1 MKSILFLVACAL
13 LPSLA
18 ESKQTVHYRIAHT
31 RQQDVNMVMVVTS
44 PSFFSSG
51 GNEQSRGYTA
61 LQSCVRGANL
71 AGEVVLVADVNRRFM
86 FYGPKRWDGY
96 LRTLDMQWVNA
107 RLNKSLTCNF

>member
-1 MKSILFLVACAL
+1 
-13 LPSLA
+13 
-18 ESKQTVHYRIAHT
+18 
-31 RQQDVNMVMVVTS
+31 
-44 PSFFSSG
+44 
-51 GNEQSRGYTA
+51 
-61 LQSCVRGANL
+61 VRGANL